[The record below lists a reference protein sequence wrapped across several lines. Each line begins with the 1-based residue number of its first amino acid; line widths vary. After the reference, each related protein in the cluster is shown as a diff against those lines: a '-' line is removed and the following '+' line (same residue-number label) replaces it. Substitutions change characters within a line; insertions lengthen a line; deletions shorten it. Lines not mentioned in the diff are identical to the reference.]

1 MSEFTV
7 FAVNFYRF
15 DCVMVGVIVADA
27 APPIQSVIEL
37 ILTREQTI
45 HPITSI
51 ADICIDFMSPTER
64 LQNLCISSK
73 LILQIADRPAV
84 VECLQR
90 NLHNAIL
97 AILVDS
103 PTSDNYF
110 VVETKRELL
119 CSDPPLTGI

>member
-7 FAVNFYRF
+7 FAVNFYKF
-15 DCVMVGVIVADA
+15 DCTNVGVIIADA
-27 APPIQSVIEL
+27 APPMQAVIEL

-45 HPITSI
+45 HPTTST
-51 ADICIDFMSPTER
+51 ADICIDFMPPAER

-84 VECLQR
+84 VERLQR
-90 NLHNAIL
+90 NLHNALL
-97 AILVDS
+97 AVLVDS
-103 PTSDNYF
+103 PASDNYF
-110 VVETKRELL
+110 VVETKREIL